1 MLEGLLDVLSRY
13 MTVKLVNMRNW
24 AMVGLMDDLDDLDT
38 NYGCVGAPYG
48 LGYASEASSDAK
60 SREC

>member
-1 MLEGLLDVLSRY
+1 

-24 AMVGLMDDLDDLDT
+24 AMVGVMGDLGGTDTDDG
-38 NYGCVGAPYG
+38 YVGAPYG